1 MKKLLFNTLSKQIK
15 ELEKTAKNT
24 ILALLNEIPNKTY
37 QTDKIDEEKII
48 ITYDNEKFA
57 FVGCYIDK
65 TKGTFTYNLHDGLKL
80 LGYKIINDDD
90 MNSYR
95 VTSLGSGSNTDYN
108 TFGSTYKHIFEVT
121 DIANTNGSVSDP
133 STNYVS
139 TATILPQTGQY
150 GILLLG
156 GILATIGLGII
167 IKKRKDLI

>member
-65 TKGTFTYNLHDGLKL
+65 TKGTFKL

-90 MNSYR
+90 MISEI
-95 VTSLGSGSNTDYN
+95 LYN
-108 TFGSTYKHIFEVT
+108 KLYEIELFNI
-121 DIANTNGSVSDP
+121 DNI
-133 STNYVS
+133 
-139 TATILPQTGQY
+139 Q
-150 GILLLG
+150 LLNV
-156 GILATIGLGII
+156 
-167 IKKRKDLI
+167 IKYINEIEFSED

>member
-65 TKGTFTYNLHDGLKL
+65 TKGTFTYNLHDELKL

-90 MNSYR
+90 MISEI
-95 VTSLGSGSNTDYN
+95 LYN
-108 TFGSTYKHIFEVT
+108 KLYEIELFNI
-121 DIANTNGSVSDP
+121 DNI
-133 STNYVS
+133 
-139 TATILPQTGQY
+139 Q
-150 GILLLG
+150 LLNV
-156 GILATIGLGII
+156 
-167 IKKRKDLI
+167 IKYINEIEFSED

>member
-57 FVGCYIDK
+57 FAGCYIDK

-90 MNSYR
+90 DMISEI
-95 VTSLGSGSNTDYN
+95 LYN
-108 TFGSTYKHIFEVT
+108 KLYEIELFNI
-121 DIANTNGSVSDP
+121 DNI
-133 STNYVS
+133 
-139 TATILPQTGQY
+139 Q
-150 GILLLG
+150 LLNV
-156 GILATIGLGII
+156 
-167 IKKRKDLI
+167 IKYINEIEFSED

>member
-65 TKGTFTYNLHDGLKL
+65 TKGTFTYNLHDRLKL

-90 MNSYR
+90 MISEI
-95 VTSLGSGSNTDYN
+95 LYN
-108 TFGSTYKHIFEVT
+108 KLYEIELFNI
-121 DIANTNGSVSDP
+121 DNI
-133 STNYVS
+133 
-139 TATILPQTGQY
+139 Q
-150 GILLLG
+150 LLNV
-156 GILATIGLGII
+156 
-167 IKKRKDLI
+167 IKYINEIEFSED

>member
-65 TKGTFTYNLHDGLKL
+65 TKGTFTYGLKL

-90 MNSYR
+90 MISEI
-95 VTSLGSGSNTDYN
+95 LYN
-108 TFGSTYKHIFEVT
+108 KLYEIELFNI
-121 DIANTNGSVSDP
+121 DNI
-133 STNYVS
+133 
-139 TATILPQTGQY
+139 Q
-150 GILLLG
+150 LLNV
-156 GILATIGLGII
+156 
-167 IKKRKDLI
+167 IKYINEIEFSED